1 MAEIQSKMGTDKKK
15 EENLLGAET
24 NLKFSHVIRI
34 QTFIQTICKPFSQEF
49 YKFYCYERTTICI
62 K

>member
-24 NLKFSHVIRI
+24 NLKFSHEIFNR
-34 QTFIQTICKPFSQEF
+34 
-49 YKFYCYERTTICI
+49 
-62 K
+62 

>member
-34 QTFIQTICKPFSQEF
+34 QTFIQTI
-49 YKFYCYERTTICI
+49 
-62 K
+62 